1 MRSSKGK
8 YKEED
13 VLMIRTYTC
22 TSLHIGTTT
31 GMDNLV
37 NKEVPKLSVI
47 VKKYFEMKVS
57 SFMVTS
63 YKHV

>member
-13 VLMIRTYTC
+13 VLMTRTYTC
-22 TSLHIGTTT
+22 TSLHIGTTI
-31 GMDNLV
+31 GMDNQV

-63 YKHV
+63 YKRV